1 MQGKYPLHAF
11 AVRDATHGK
20 SFIEPAT
27 LPADHYAGKDLDSFL
42 VAFYD
47 PSVHTH
53 AVANRKRRDI
63 AFLLL
68 FLNNIDDLVHRLVA
82 SRAAAGAHFHSSRTI
97 LQLISPSKSQS
108 GAHQNIILK

>member
-1 MQGKYPLHAF
+1 MQGKYPLHAL
-11 AVRDATHGK
+11 AVRDAAYGE
-20 SFIEPAT
+20 SFVEPTT

-47 PSVHTH
+47 PRVYTH

-68 FLNNIDDLVHRLVA
+68 FLNNVDDLVHRLVA
-82 SRAAAGAHFHSSRTI
+82 SRAAAGAHFHSKRAF
-97 LQLISPSKSQS
+97 LQPEI
-108 GAHQNIILK
+108 A